1 MPEHLSNDAL
11 VDLAAGAEGS
21 TRDRDHLAACPACAG
36 RLAEAR
42 EMMARLDAL
51 PGAADAPAGLW
62 ERVAERIQPSA
73 GRPPAVAGQS
83 PAAPQSTPDRG
94 LAGSAPRARWALR
107 AAAALGFFLAGAV
120 AQAAWTEPGPGEPAP
135 GAGEDP
141 LTSGEDP
148 LASGDDPPTS
158 GEDPSTSGEDLSG
171 GAAARLGGAAGIQR
185 AGTAWVTAIAAIAA
199 RAPGLPE
206 DEVATAREVAYA
218 AMFGAA
224 HELAA
229 LDGADP
235 ASEDLYRR
243 AREAW
248 LDRSDRGA
256 P

>member
-11 VDLAAGAEGS
+11 ADLATGASRS
-21 TRDRDHLAACPACAG
+21 TSDRDHVAACPACAG
-36 RLAEAR
+36 RVADAR
-42 EMMARLDAL
+42 EVMARMDAL
-51 PGAADAPAGLW
+51 PGPAEAPAGLW
-62 ERVAERIQPSA
+62 ERVVERIQP
-73 GRPPAVAGQS
+73 PPRQS
-83 PAAPQSTPDRG
+83 PAAARQSPAAARRWPDQG
-94 LAGSAPRARWALR
+94 LAVAAAPRARWALR

-120 AQAAWTEPGPGEPAP
+120 AQATWTDPGPGDAPAL
-135 GAGEDP
+135 GSGEDALTYGDELLIPGENP
-141 LTSGEDP
+141 LTSGEGR
-148 LASGDDPPTS
+148 S
-158 GEDPSTSGEDLSG
+158 
-171 GAAARLGGAAGIQR
+171 GAAAAEQGGAAGIQR

-199 RAPGLPE
+199 RGPGLSE
-206 DEVATAREVAYA
+206 DEVAAAREVAYA

-248 LDRSDRGA
+248 LGGPDGGT

>member
-11 VDLAAGAEGS
+11 VDLAAGAQGS
-21 TRDRDHLAACPACAG
+21 TRGREHLAACPACAG
-36 RLAEAR
+36 SLADVR

-51 PGAADAPAGLW
+51 PGPAEAPAGLW
-62 ERVAERIQPSA
+62 ERVAERIE
-73 GRPPAVAGQS
+73 
-83 PAAPQSTPDRG
+83 PAAPQSAASRSRPG
-94 LAGSAPRARWALR
+94 VGPAGAAPRARWALR

-120 AQAAWTEPGPGEPAP
+120 AQAAWTDPGPGDEPAL

-148 LASGDDPPTS
+148 LISGQDPLTS
-158 GEDPSTSGEDLSG
+158 GEDPLTSEEDRSAG
-171 GAAARLGGAAGIQR
+171 TATGLGGAVGIQR

-206 DEVATAREVAYA
+206 DEVAAAREVAYA

-229 LDGADP
+229 LDSTDP
-235 ASEDLYRR
+235 ASGDLYRR

-248 LDRSDRGA
+248 LGA
-256 P
+256 PEGGAP

>member
-21 TRDRDHLAACPACAG
+21 PRDRDHLAACPACTG
-36 RLAEAR
+36 RLAEVR

-73 GRPPAVAGQS
+73 GRSPAAAGQS
-83 PAAPQSTPDRG
+83 PAAPRSTPDRG
-94 LAGSAPRARWALR
+94 LAGSAPRARWPLR

-120 AQAAWTEPGPGEPAP
+120 AQAAWTAPGPGEPAP

-158 GEDPSTSGEDLSG
+158 GEDRSG
-171 GAAARLGGAAGIQR
+171 GAAAELSGAAGIQR

-199 RAPGLPE
+199 RAPSLPE
-206 DEVATAREVAYA
+206 DEVAAAREVAYA

-243 AREAW
+243 ARVAW
-248 LDRSDRGA
+248 LGESAGGA